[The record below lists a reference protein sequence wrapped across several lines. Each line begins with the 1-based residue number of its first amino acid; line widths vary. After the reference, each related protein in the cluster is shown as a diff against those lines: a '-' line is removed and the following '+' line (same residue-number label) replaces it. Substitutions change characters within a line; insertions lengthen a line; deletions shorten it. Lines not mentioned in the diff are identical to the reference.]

1 MKKFAIKTATLATL
15 LLLGFTGNAYAQ
27 ENNLIEEVR
36 ITDTDDFTPLRN
48 LIEQNFDFTDPDLS
62 EGTTN
67 TLVKFNI
74 SAEGKIENVH
84 ADSRCKYI
92 NKNLENALSELQ
104 FRVKGKHERPVTY
117 VMPVQIAIASR

>member
-1 MKKFAIKTATLATL
+1 MVYFFYKS
-15 LLLGFTGNAYAQ
+15 
-27 ENNLIEEVR
+27 LIMS
-36 ITDTDDFTPLRN
+36 PLRN

-104 FRVKGKHERPVTY
+104 FRVKGKHERPFTY